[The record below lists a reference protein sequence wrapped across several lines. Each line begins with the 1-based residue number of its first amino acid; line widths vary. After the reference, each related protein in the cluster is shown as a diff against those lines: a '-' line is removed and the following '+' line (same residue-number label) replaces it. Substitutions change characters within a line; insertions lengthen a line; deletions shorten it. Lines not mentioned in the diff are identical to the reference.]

1 VIDYREIL
9 FRAMNAFDDH
19 EGVWFEDDWKL
30 DDNEFELIKAEYEDW
45 LNRPRHK
52 DAYQPRI

>member
-1 VIDYREIL
+1 
-9 FRAMNAFDDH
+9 MNAFDDH